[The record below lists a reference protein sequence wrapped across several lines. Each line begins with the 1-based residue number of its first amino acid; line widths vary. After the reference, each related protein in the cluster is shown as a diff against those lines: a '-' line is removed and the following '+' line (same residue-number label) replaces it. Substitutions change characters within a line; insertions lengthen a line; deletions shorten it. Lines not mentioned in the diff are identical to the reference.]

1 MPTFRSLPP
10 VGLSLYRIVVGFLIA
25 CHGAST
31 LTGFPV
37 KSTVGHTVSP
47 TTWPG
52 GVAAALQLAF
62 GLLVMIGLGT
72 RLSAVALSG
81 TMAYAYFSVHQKH
94 ALLPMANG
102 GEPAALFSWA
112 FLMIAIVGAGPLA
125 VDALRT
131 PARSGEADRAENA
144 RRPMSLALSVRG
156 VIPPITCPPWRQSS
170 KRSHAQIP
178 VPEIPPA
185 RRGPRGRAPR
195 RA

>member
-1 MPTFRSLPP
+1 MPDLKSLPP
-10 VGLSLYRIVVGFLIA
+10 IGLSLYRIVIGFLMA

-37 KSTVGHTVSP
+37 KSATGHTVSP

-52 GVAAALQLAF
+52 GVAAALQLVF

-72 RLSAVALSG
+72 RLSAIVLSG

-112 FLMIAIVGAGPLA
+112 FLLIAIVGAGPLA
-125 VDALRT
+125 VDALVA
-131 PARSGEADRAENA
+131 PLRSDGAERAGSA
-144 RRPMSLALSVRG
+144 RRS
-156 VIPPITCPPWRQSS
+156 ISS
-170 KRSHAQIP
+170 NATT
-178 VPEIPPA
+178 PEMD
-185 RRGPRGRAPR
+185 
-195 RA
+195 

>member
-1 MPTFRSLPP
+1 MPNFRSLPP
-10 VGLSLYRIVVGFLIA
+10 FGLSLYRIVIGFLIS

-31 LTGFPV
+31 LTGFPN
-37 KSTVGHTVSP
+37 KPTGGHTVSP

-52 GVAAALQLAF
+52 GVAATLQLVF

-72 RLSAVALSG
+72 RLSAVILSG

-125 VDALRT
+125 ADALRT
-131 PARSGEADRAENA
+131 SARSEDTDRADHA
-144 RRPMSLALSVRG
+144 RRP
-156 VIPPITCPPWRQSS
+156 TSS
-170 KRSHAQIP
+170 NVAAT
-178 VPEIPPA
+178 EMD
-185 RRGPRGRAPR
+185 
-195 RA
+195 

>member
-1 MPTFRSLPP
+1 MPDLRTLPP
-10 VGLSLYRIVVGFLIA
+10 FGLSLYRIVVGFLMA

-37 KSTVGHTVSP
+37 RPVAGHTVSP

-52 GVAAALQLAF
+52 GVAAALQLVF
-62 GLLVMIGLGT
+62 GALVMLGLWT
-72 RLSAVALSG
+72 RLSAVILSG

-125 VDALRT
+125 LDALRA
-131 PARSGEADRAENA
+131 PARSAGAE
-144 RRPMSLALSVRG
+144 
-156 VIPPITCPPWRQSS
+156 
-170 KRSHAQIP
+170 
-178 VPEIPPA
+178 PA
-185 RRGPRGRAPR
+185 RSPRQPGRSSTTA
-195 RA
+195 AELDL